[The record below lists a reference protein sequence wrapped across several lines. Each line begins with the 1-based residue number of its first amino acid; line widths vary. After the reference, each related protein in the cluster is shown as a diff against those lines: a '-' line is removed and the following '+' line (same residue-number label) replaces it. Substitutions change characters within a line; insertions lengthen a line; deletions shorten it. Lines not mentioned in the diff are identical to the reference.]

1 MFQEIVAG
9 IGLGLSAFSMFQGN
23 KEQEKQQEA
32 TQKAYDA
39 QQKIADSE
47 ALLSREVSGITQKQE
62 DVRKRITELT
72 AMRARRALIREAQ
85 LARATALS
93 RATSTG
99 AATGSSFAGVMG
111 NITSQQASQGNEIRT
126 NLGDAM
132 TMFRLN
138 SEITSAQ
145 NRNASRVEGFRK
157 ELAAYQGLAASSAS
171 QANLYGT
178 LGQVGGSLVQN
189 ADTIAN
195 VSQSFGGL
203 FKR

>member
-47 ALLSREVSGITQKQE
+47 ALLSREVSGITQQQE
-62 DVRKRITELT
+62 NVRKRITELT

-157 ELAAYQGLAASSAS
+157 ELATYQGLAASSAS

-189 ADTIAN
+189 AGTIAN